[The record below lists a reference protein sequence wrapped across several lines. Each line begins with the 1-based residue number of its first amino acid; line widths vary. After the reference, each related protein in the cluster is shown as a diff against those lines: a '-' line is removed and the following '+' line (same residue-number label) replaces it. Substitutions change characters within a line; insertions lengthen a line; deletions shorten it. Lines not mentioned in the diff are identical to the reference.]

1 MTILIKNV
9 IWQGKKTDFFIKE
22 GKIEKI
28 GRKLNLKAK
37 DIIDGK
43 KEKAILPGFINCH
56 THSAMILFRGL
67 GEDMKLK
74 DWLEKKIFPM
84 ENKLT
89 EDDVYLGTK
98 LACLEMIKSGT
109 TTFNEMYFF
118 PKAQIEAIKEMGA
131 RAVIG
136 LVVVDFSQM
145 GCTKENAKKIFLKLK
160 DKLPSTIKFSIAPH
174 AIYTVS
180 KESLIWAKNF
190 AKKNNLLIHMHL
202 SESDWEV
209 KFSLNKYK
217 KRPVEFLEKIGFLSK
232 SCLFA
237 HSIWLSEKEIEI
249 LAKKKCNLI
258 YNPCSNLKLASGFF
272 PYKKIITHK
281 INVCLGTD
289 SAASNNS
296 LDLIRE
302 IKIASLIQKGIEK
315 DPTIFSKKESLKILT
330 ERAAKALQIKA
341 GKIKKGYLA
350 DLILIDLNKIYF
362 QPGHNFLADLVYSA
376 SGDCVSDVVCN
387 GKILMRDKKIENEEK
402 IIKNAKILTLDFIK
416 KLS

>member
-22 GKIEKI
+22 GTIEKI
-28 GRKLNLKAK
+28 GKNLNLKTK
-37 DIIDGK
+37 EQIDGK
-43 KEKAILPGFINCH
+43 GEKAILPGFINCH

-74 DWLEKKIFPM
+74 DWLEKKIFPR

-89 EDDVYLGTK
+89 ENDVYWGTK

-118 PKAQIEAIKEMGA
+118 PKAQIEAIKEMGM

-145 GCTKENAKKIFLKLK
+145 GCTKENAEKIFFKLK
-160 DKLPSTIKFSIAPH
+160 DKLPSNIKFSIAPH

-180 KESLIWAKNF
+180 KKNLIWAKNF
-190 AKKNNLLIHMHL
+190 AKKNKLLIHMHL
-202 SESDWEV
+202 SETEWEV

-217 KRPVEFLEKIGFLSK
+217 ERSVEFLEKIGLLNK
-232 SCLFA
+232 NCLFA
-237 HSIWLSEKEIEI
+237 HSIWLSEKEIKI

-272 PYKKIITHK
+272 PYKKIINHK

-302 IKIASLIQKGIEK
+302 IKIASLLQKGIEK
-315 DPTIFSKKESLKILT
+315 DPAIFSKK
-330 ERAAKALQIKA
+330 
-341 GKIKKGYLA
+341 
-350 DLILIDLNKIYF
+350 N
-362 QPGHNFLADLVYSA
+362 H
-376 SGDCVSDVVCN
+376 
-387 GKILMRDKKIENEEK
+387 
-402 IIKNAKILTLDFIK
+402 
-416 KLS
+416 

>member
-9 IWQGKKTDFFIKE
+9 IWRGKKTDFFIKE

-43 KEKAILPGFINCH
+43 GEKAILPGFINCH

-89 EDDVYLGTK
+89 EDEVYLGTK

-145 GCTKENAKKIFLKLK
+145 GCTKENAEKFFLKLK

-190 AKKNNLLIHMHL
+190 AEKNNLLIHMHL

-232 SCLFA
+232 NCLFA

-249 LAKKKCNLI
+249 LTKKKCNLI

-402 IIKNAKILTLDFIK
+402 IIKNAKIFN
-416 KLS
+416 S